1 MKKQTTQKLLADLQ
15 LYQAVS
21 GEKDMTVTVDKYTRS
36 LLTVIAVLLS
46 LVVVGLWHETPG
58 TIPVAQASGIPN
70 QGQQLNEVVIELQ
83 QVNTSLEM
91 IADLLVSGKV
101 KVRLLDDDGKPVT
114 ADTVLTATPPAEQ

>member
-1 MKKQTTQKLLADLQ
+1 
-15 LYQAVS
+15 
-21 GEKDMTVTVDKYTRS
+21 MTVTVDKYTRS